1 MVPLRVVFY
10 SDKRTYVVKR
20 VKITDQGII
29 QGPWTFSESDK
40 VTSARNGP
48 GMYLLDRTGK
58 FIALSPYL
66 IGPDGEVVG
75 VASIPAVPQPLP

>member
-1 MVPLRVVFY
+1 MVPLRVDFY
-10 SDKRTYVVKR
+10 LDKRTYVVKR

-58 FIALSPYL
+58 FIARLPYL
-66 IGPDGEVVG
+66 FGPDGEVAGVG
-75 VASIPAVPQPLP
+75 SVPPRPQPAH